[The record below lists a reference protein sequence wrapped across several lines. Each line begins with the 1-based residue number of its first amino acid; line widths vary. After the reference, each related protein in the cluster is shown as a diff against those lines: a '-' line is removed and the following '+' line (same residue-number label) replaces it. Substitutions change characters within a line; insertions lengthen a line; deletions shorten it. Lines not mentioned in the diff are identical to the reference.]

1 MIIVRKKIKIEYSLL
16 VKVIEG
22 IATENEIIEFN
33 NWFNSSS
40 KCEAYFK
47 KLKRTYDK
55 QGDFSKN
62 DAIVLWDNIKRKTFN
77 KRDYWIRAAIQYAA
91 LFILPLII
99 GAVYYHFFNTVN
111 HEVGDAIVF
120 PSNNEVQVVLFD
132 GLTVPVNELKDIP
145 NSKQNGIVLGDNISY
160 RKIDADSLIFNTI
173 KTPYG
178 ANYKFMLSDSS
189 VVYLNSGS
197 ELRFP
202 VNFIEE
208 NREVFLKGEA
218 FFEVA
223 HNQDQPFIVNALNSS
238 IRVYGTKFNVMSY
251 PDDDDEKI
259 TLTQGVIGV
268 EKEGYRVIL
277 EPGEQAVC
285 NKEAPIIVNE
295 VETHLYISWKDGV
308 FRFVDMPLSELAKK
322 LSRMYDVSFYFE
334 DSSVAQKRFTGKV
347 DRTTDFEYFLG
358 IIEKTTNVKIEI
370 NKRNILISII

>member
-1 MIIVRKKIKIEYSLL
+1 MIIVRKKIEIEYSLL

-62 DAIVLWDNIKRKTFN
+62 DAIVLWDNIKRRTFN

-99 GAVYYHFFNTVN
+99 GAVYYHLFNTFN

-259 TLTQGVIGV
+259 TLAQGVIGV
-268 EKEGYRVIL
+268 EKEGYSVIL

-370 NKRNILISII
+370 NKRNLLISII

>member
-99 GAVYYHFFNTVN
+99 GAVYYHLFNTLN

-160 RKIDADSLIFNTI
+160 RKIDTDSLIFNTI

-259 TLTQGVIGV
+259 TLAQGVIGV

-370 NKRNILISII
+370 NKRNILVSII